1 MPDDAPLDEHS
12 LRDEIV
18 AILAR
23 ETAIDAGKFAPD
35 TKLTDLDIA
44 SIDLVQAIFAIET
57 KFDIEIPPGI
67 EGEDPTVATL
77 TQHIIDLIERRRA
90 AAGAT

>member
-1 MPDDAPLDEHS
+1 MSDTPPQDELPLRE
-12 LRDEIV
+12 EIV

-35 TKLTDLDIA
+35 TKLAELDIA

-57 KFDIEIPPGI
+57 RFDIEIPPGI
-67 EGEDPTVATL
+67 EGEDPTVETL

-90 AAGAT
+90 AKGAT

>member
-1 MPDDAPLDEHS
+1 MPDNASQDDLPP
-12 LRDEIV
+12 RDEIV

-23 ETAIDAGKFAPD
+23 ETAIDLNRFAPD

-57 KFDIEIPPGI
+57 RFDIEIPPGI
-67 EGEDPTVATL
+67 EGQDATVEDL
-77 TQHIIDLIERRRA
+77 IQHILALIEKRRA
-90 AAGAT
+90 SAGAT